1 MDAPG
6 GGACANLFMVF
17 PPTLMKNELLSESM
31 RRTLR
36 AGFGLKVAR
45 GGAFETLRASFPLI
59 HARRVTSW
67 LWGNKWTVAGGVCVN
82 PEGGIRPESRPWR
95 SV

>member
-17 PPTLMKNELLSESM
+17 PPTLLKNELLSESM

-36 AGFGLKVAR
+36 AGLGLKVAR

-67 LWGNKWTVAGGVCVN
+67 YWGK
-82 PEGGIRPESRPWR
+82 
-95 SV
+95 

>member
-1 MDAPG
+1 MTLDIIAAGDSVGRLRAAEP
-6 GGACANLFMVF
+6 AQIRFMVF
-17 PPTLMKNELLSESM
+17 PPTLLKNELLSKSM

-36 AGFGLKVAR
+36 AGFALKATR

-67 LWGNKWTVAGGVCVN
+67 YWGK
-82 PEGGIRPESRPWR
+82 
-95 SV
+95 